1 MKKLTAL
8 LAIGLL
14 ALATGCATSDG
25 DDDRDGR
32 DGRPDRGRYGRP
44 GNASEEPAEGS
55 ELALPSQWWRDP
67 QIAPALALSNDQF
80 AGLDRIDREQAPE
93 IERLHGETMAAA
105 RDFRLI
111 LDLET
116 PAAADIASAAQ
127 RLRTARD
134 RQLEAQLRLLS
145 DERLVLTKQQW
156 SELQSQI
163 RKSRQSPRDGGYGPG
178 GGRGRGRG
186 RRGGGGFGGG
196 YGGGG
201 IRP

>member
-1 MKKLTAL
+1 MKRLAAL

-14 ALATGCATSDG
+14 ALATGCATADG

-32 DGRPDRGRYGRP
+32 YGRPDRGQYGRP
-44 GNASEEPAEGS
+44 GNSSGEPAEGS

-80 AGLDRIDREQAPE
+80 AALDRIDREQAPE

-105 RDFRLI
+105 RDYRLI

-127 RLRTARD
+127 RLRTVRD

-156 SELQSQI
+156 SELQSQT
-163 RKSRQSPRDGGYGPG
+163 RKSRQSPREGNGPG
-178 GGRGRGRG
+178 GGRGRG